1 MNSDTRDL
9 LIEIGTEELPPKALA
24 SLANEFFMRLTILL
38 LDTYGLARSGG
49 VSKLHYYYSPRR
61 LSVIVENMLVKQPD
75 QNIERFGPAIDVAFD
90 KNGKPTKS
98 AEGFARSCQTTVDQL
113 AKKDGKL
120 FFNALQTGQ
129 SATKLIPAAINEAL
143 KLLPIPK
150 RMHWGSGTAEFVR
163 PVHWIVVL
171 FGDEVIDCEI
181 LGVRSGQVTYGH
193 RYHHPGPVKLKSP
206 ADYVQALRDTK
217 VWLNDG
223 NHELQGEIS
232 MQARKLADE
241 VNGVP
246 LNNEPESP
254 LVAEIAALVEWP
266 VPVRGGFDPIFLQL
280 PEEVLIATLEDQQR
294 YFPVRDKKTGK
305 LLPYFIAIAN
315 IESQDQE
322 QVRRGNER
330 VIVPRLTDAM
340 FFWDNDRSRP
350 LANNRTM
357 LDGII
362 FQKKLGSIG
371 DKVNRVSKI
380 AIDIAGKI
388 GGNKKNAERAAQ
400 LAKCDLLSDLVG
412 EFPELQGTMGRY
424 LALNDG
430 EPEEVARAIEE
441 HYLPRFAGDRLPVTV
456 TGQALAIADKLDTIT
471 GIFAIGHGPTGEKDP
486 FGLRRAALG
495 CLRIIIENRLQLDL
509 LDCLKTAILFF
520 EKGLIQGDLLEQVHG
535 FMLDRLRS
543 YLRDL
548 DYAPDEIEAV
558 LSINVTRLDH
568 VLPRLDALKMF
579 RALPEGMALAAA
591 NKRIQNILRQAGNGN
606 IHTVTPAIDGSLLVE
621 DAEKALCKELH
632 DISIKVHPLTTAGN
646 YTEALRE
653 LARLRDPV
661 DTFFDK
667 VMVMT
672 EDEKLRT
679 ARLQLLAEI
688 HREFQEIADVSKL
701 QG

>member
-1 MNSDTRDL
+1 MNTDTRDL
-9 LIEIGTEELPPKALA
+9 LVEIGTEELPPKALA
-24 SLANEFFMRLTILL
+24 SLADEFFIRLTTLL
-38 LDTYGLARSGG
+38 LDTYDLAKPG
-49 VSKLHYYYSPRR
+49 VSPLYYFYSPRR
-61 LSVIVENMLVKQPD
+61 LSVIVENMLLRQPD
-75 QNIERFGPAIDVAFD
+75 QKIERFGPASSVAFD
-90 KNGKPTKS
+90 NNGKATKA

-113 AKKDGKL
+113 EQKDGKL
-120 FFNALQTGQ
+120 FFNAIKAGLP
-129 SATKLIPAAINEAL
+129 ATELIPAAINETL

-150 RMHWGSGTAEFVR
+150 RMRWGEHEDEFVR

-171 FGDEVIDCEI
+171 FGEDVIDCEI
-181 LGVRSGQVTYGH
+181 LGVRSGRLSYGH
-193 RYHHPGPVKLKSP
+193 RYHHPGPVTLKSP
-206 ADYVQALRDTK
+206 TGYVKILREAK
-217 VWLNDG
+217 VWLNDKTSG
-223 NHELQGEIS
+223 LQNEIS
-232 MQARKLADE
+232 RQAHKLADE
-241 VNGVP
+241 VNGDP
-246 LNNEPESP
+246 LNSEKESA
-254 LVAEIAALVEWP
+254 LVAEVAALVEWP
-266 VPVRGGFDPIFLQL
+266 VPIRGSFDPKFLQL

-315 IESQDQE
+315 IDSSDQE
-322 QVRRGNER
+322 LIKRGNER

-340 FFWDNDRSRP
+340 FFWDNDRSRT
-350 LANNRTM
+350 LASHRPA

-371 DKVNRVSKI
+371 DKVNRVAKI
-380 AIDIAGKI
+380 TIDITGKI
-388 GGNKKNAERAAQ
+388 DGNRKYAERAAQ

-412 EFPELQGTMGRY
+412 EFPELQGAMGRY

-441 HYLPRFAGDRLPVTV
+441 HYLPRFAGDRLPATL
-456 TGQALAIADKLDTIT
+456 TGQALAIADKLDTIA
-471 GIFAIGHGPTGEKDP
+471 GIFAIGQGPTGEKDP

-495 CLRIIIENRLQLDL
+495 CLRIMIENRLQLDL
-509 LDCLKTAILFF
+509 LECLKTAISLLP
-520 EKGLIQGDLLEQVHG
+520 ENLLRNDLLEQSHA

-543 YLRDL
+543 CLRDL
-548 DYAPDEIEAV
+548 DYAPDEIDAV

-568 VLPRLDALKMF
+568 VVPRLDALKMF

-606 IHTVTPAIDGSLLVE
+606 IHAISPAIDGSLLVE
-621 DAEKALCKELH
+621 DAEKILCKQLH
-632 DISIKVHPLTTAGN
+632 DISSKVHPLTSAGN
-646 YTEALRE
+646 YTGALKE
-653 LARLRDPV
+653 LARLRGPV

>member
-1 MNSDTRDL
+1 MNTDKRDL
-9 LIEIGTEELPPKALA
+9 LVEIGTEELPPKALKM
-24 SLANEFFMRLTILL
+24 LAYSYLHECKTRLTADNLITGTKEPELF
-38 LDTYGLARSGG
+38 
-49 VSKLHYYYSPRR
+49 YSPRR
-61 LSVIVENMLVKQPD
+61 IAILAHEVFVQQPD
-75 QNIERFGPAIDVAFD
+75 RQVERFGPAVTAAFD
-90 KNGKPTKS
+90 KEGRPTKA
-98 AEGFARSCQTTVDQL
+98 AEGFAGSCNTTTDKL
-113 AKKDGKL
+113 AQKDGKL
-120 FFNALQTGQ
+120 FFSMLQPGK
-129 SATKLIPAAINEAL
+129 AAAELIPAAINEAL
-143 KLLPIPK
+143 ARLPIPK
-150 RMHWGSGTAEFVR
+150 RMRWGSGSAEFVR
-163 PVHWIVVL
+163 PVHWLVVL
-171 FGDEVIDCEI
+171 FGDDVIDCEL
-181 LGVRSGQVTYGH
+181 LGIRSGRVTYGH

-206 ADYVQALRDTK
+206 SDYGQALYDAK
-217 VWLNDG
+217 VWLNDRE
-223 NHELQGEIS
+223 NSLNREIS
-232 MQARKLADE
+232 KQASQLANKLK
-241 VNGVP
+241 GVA
-246 LNNEPESP
+246 LNSDPDSD

-266 VPVRGGFDPIFLQL
+266 VPIRGSFDQKFLQL

-315 IESQDQE
+315 IDSQDQE
-322 QVRRGNER
+322 QIRRGNER

-340 FFWDNDRSRP
+340 FFLDNDRSRP
-350 LANNRTM
+350 LANHRTM
-357 LDGII
+357 LDGIV

-371 DKVNRVSKI
+371 DKVNRVAKI
-380 AIDIAGKI
+380 AIDIAGKLD
-388 GGNKKNAERAAQ
+388 GNKKYAERAAQ
-400 LAKCDLLSDLVG
+400 LAKCDLLSDLVH

-441 HYLPRFAGDRLPVTV
+441 HYLPRFAGDRLPVTG

-471 GIFAIGHGPTGEKDP
+471 GIFAIGQGPTGEKDP

-495 CLRIIIENRLQLDL
+495 CLRIMIENRLQLDL
-509 LDCLKTAILFF
+509 LECLKTAIWL
-520 EKGLIQGDLLEQVHG
+520 LPRDLLHNDLLEQVHG

-606 IHTVTPAIDGSLLVE
+606 IHTITPAIDGSLLVE
-621 DAEKALCKELH
+621 DAEKVLCKELH
-632 DISIKVHPLTTAGN
+632 DISIKVHPLTSAGN
-646 YTEALRE
+646 YTSALRE
-653 LARLRDPV
+653 LARLREPV

-672 EDEKLRT
+672 EDEKLRI